1 MKIKCYN
8 TEFEIPDLLISKF
21 TKDYNMLPGSAHREN
36 VYELRDAINNVL
48 SFIDQEPDLLNE
60 REYLDDFIKATAM
73 QQALAKNGI
82 LFDA

>member
-8 TEFEIPDLLISKF
+8 TELEIPDLLIAKF
-21 TKDYNMLPGSAHREN
+21 TKDYDMLPGSANRES
-36 VYELRDAINNVL
+36 VYELRDAINEVL
-48 SFIDQEPDLLNE
+48 HYIDQEPDLLNE
-60 REYLDDFIKATAM
+60 REYLNDFIKATAM